1 MLHETEDGTK
11 RSARGSGPVRPG
23 VVLVH
28 SGVTALFRPFAFA
41 EDGSVFV
48 SGRAGPAGSVVA
60 DRRLSREHAEISC
73 SRAGWRVRDL
83 SSRNGTFVDGV
94 RVEGE
99 VVVPS
104 PRVIRTG
111 DTVFIPCIDI
121 GTVVYPADEEGAPV
135 VGTELRAAFDD
146 VDRAAS
152 GSETLL
158 VLGES
163 GTGKEL
169 AAHRFHERGPNA
181 RGPFIAVNCAAIPA
195 GLAERLLFGAK
206 RGAYSGSAVDS
217 IGHLQAADE
226 GVLFLD
232 EVGELDLQ
240 VQAKL
245 LRVLETRE
253 VVPLGAS
260 HGVRVKTRICAATH
274 EDLRAAVAER
284 RFRGDLYHRL
294 APPEVVLPPLRE
306 RLDEIAQH
314 VVAAIKGAVPALAPQ
329 AELVEACI
337 LRHWPGNVRELRKQL
352 HDAALKASTAGD
364 DRVRLEHLSATA
376 GRPLARAPSEP
387 APKGSDSPP
396 ARGSEKPPEAAPRE
410 YVKWSKSITREVL
423 ERVLAEHSWNA
434 SAAARALG
442 MPRQQIYREM
452 TRLSVKLPK
461 GIEDDG

>member
-11 RSARGSGPVRPG
+11 KSSRNPGSPRAG

-28 SGVTALFRPFAFA
+28 SGLTPLFRPFAFA
-41 EDGSVFV
+41 EDGSAFL
-48 SGRAGPAGSVVA
+48 SGRAGPAGSLVA
-60 DRRLSREHAEISC
+60 DRRLSREHAEISLTPE
-73 SRAGWRVRDL
+73 GWRVRDL

-99 VVVPS
+99 TVAAS

-111 DTVFIPCIDI
+111 DTVFIPCDDI
-121 GTVVYPADEEGAPV
+121 AAVVYPTDSGGPV
-135 VGTELRAAFDD
+135 VGTELRTAFDD
-146 VDRAAS
+146 VDRAAA
-152 GSETLL
+152 GSDTLL
-158 VLGES
+158 ILGES

-169 AAHRFHERGPNA
+169 AARRFHERGPNA
-181 RGPFIAVNCAAIPA
+181 RGAFVAVNCAAIPA

-217 IGHLQAADE
+217 IGHLQAAAE

-260 HGVRVKTRICAATH
+260 HGTIVKTRICAATH
-274 EDLRAAVAER
+274 QDLRGAVAER

-306 RLDEIAQH
+306 RRDEIAQH
-314 VVAAIKGAVPALAPQ
+314 VVAAVAAAAPGLSPQ
-329 AELVEACI
+329 AELIEACL
-337 LRHWPGNVRELRKQL
+337 LREWPGNVRELRKQI
-352 HDAALKASTAGD
+352 HDATLKALSAAA
-364 DRVRLEHLSATA
+364 DRVRLEHLPLSA
-376 GRPLARAPSEP
+376 GRPLSAGVRSESEP
-387 APKGSDSPP
+387 PKAPASLP
-396 ARGSEKPPEAAPRE
+396 AAEGPRE
-410 YVKWSKSITREVL
+410 YVKWSKSMTRTLL
-423 ERVLAEHSWNA
+423 EKTLIEHSWNA

-452 TRLSVKLPK
+452 SRLSIQPPK
-461 GIEDDG
+461 GEQDDS

>member
-11 RSARGSGPVRPG
+11 KSSRAPSTVRPG
-23 VVLVH
+23 LVLVH
-28 SGVTALFRPFAFA
+28 SGLTPLFRPFAFA
-41 EDGSVFV
+41 EDGSAFL

-60 DRRLSREHAEISC
+60 DRRLSRDHAEIAFGP
-73 SRAGWRVRDL
+73 AGWRVRDL
-83 SSRNGTFVDGV
+83 ASRNGTFVDGV

-99 VVVPS
+99 VVVAS

-111 DTVFIPCIDI
+111 DTVFVPCTD
-121 GTVVYPADEEGAPV
+121 VDKVSYPADPGGAI
-135 VGTELRAAFDD
+135 VGTELRVAFDD

-152 GSETLL
+152 GSDTLL
-158 VLGES
+158 ILGES

-169 AAHRFHERGPNA
+169 AARRFHERGPHS
-181 RGPFIAVNCAAIPA
+181 RGPFVAVNCAAIPA

-217 IGHLQAADE
+217 TGHLQEADA

-232 EVGELDLQ
+232 EIGELDLQ

-260 HGVRVKTRICAATH
+260 HGTKVKTRICAATH
-274 EDLRAAVAER
+274 QDLRGAVAER

-294 APPEVVLPPLRE
+294 APPEVVLPPLRA

-314 VVAAIKGAVPALAPQ
+314 VVAAVATAAPGLAPQ
-329 AELVEACI
+329 AELIEACL
-337 LRHWPGNVRELRKQL
+337 LRDWPGNVRELRKQI
-352 HDAALKASTAGD
+352 HDAALKAAAAVD
-364 DRVRLEHLSATA
+364 DRVRLSHLPASA
-376 GRPLARAPSEP
+376 GRPLAPATASAAEPLKAPS
-387 APKGSDSPP
+387 
-396 ARGSEKPPEAAPRE
+396 SEEAGPRE
-410 YVKWSKSITREVL
+410 YVKWSKSMTRGLL
-423 ERVLAEHSWNA
+423 EKTLIEHSWNA

-452 TRLSVKLPK
+452 SRFSIKPPK
-461 GIEDDG
+461 GEHDGS